1 MKYKTMTEMTL
12 PGLHELQ
19 ANWGWV
25 LGLGIALL
33 LLGLLAIT
41 TSVVATL
48 ATIVFLGCLLLIAG
62 GFEIVN
68 AFRHGQYGGFWMH
81 LLTGAL
87 DLFCGSILIAFP
99 GAGAAALTFVL
110 ALFFLVG
117 GTVRAGTAIVMKL
130 PNGVWAIVSG
140 VIDFILGILLIASWP
155 VSSLWFLGLMV
166 GFGMVFQGIW
176 WIAFALAVHAAEKH
190 GEGHAPAHA

>member
-1 MKYKTMTEMTL
+1 MTDMTL
-12 PGLHELQ
+12 PGLHELR

-25 LGLGIALL
+25 LALGIALL
-33 LLGLLAIT
+33 VLGLLAIT

-48 ATIVFLGCLLLIAG
+48 TTIVFLGCLLLIAG
-62 GFEIVN
+62 GFEIAN

-87 DLFCGSILIAFP
+87 DLFCGAILVAFP
-99 GAGAAALTFVL
+99 MAGAAALTFVL

-117 GTVRAGTAIVMKL
+117 GTVRAATAVVMKL

-155 VSSLWFLGLMV
+155 VSSLWFLGLLV
-166 GFGMVFQGIW
+166 GFGLAFRGFW
-176 WIAFALAVHAAEKH
+176 WIAFAFAVRATEDH
-190 GEGHAPAHA
+190 GAQGHAPSRA